1 MTARAGQATGMV
13 RFVHDRDRE
22 LTAVRRC
29 ACYAALSEL
38 VCSPHD
44 VDSRPALRD
53 RLRDGGT
60 LDAPS
65 GLDELLPQFVDRGL
79 DTLKREYSSLFEIGS
94 EGPPCPIREDLQTGQ
109 RKGTR
114 EDLVRF
120 YGYFN
125 YLLDE
130 KFAWA
135 PDHLS
140 VELEF
145 MHFLCYREA
154 SAGDDAASYQLAQVD
169 FSERHLVR
177 WVPELV
183 TGVTRAAPDSIYRRV
198 IEVVDRYLAADVA
211 WQRGTIS
218 AAPDSRDQE

>member
-1 MTARAGQATGMV
+1 MGSILQRCMTDLDRA
-13 RFVHDRDRE
+13 
-22 LTAVRRC
+22 
-29 ACYAALSEL
+29 
-38 VCSPHD
+38 
-44 VDSRPALRD
+44 
-53 RLRDGGT
+53 
-60 LDAPS
+60 S
-65 GLDELLPQFVDRGL
+65 GLDELLREFTERDL
-79 DTLKREYSSLFEIGS
+79 DTLKREYSGLFEVGS
-94 EGPPCPIREDLQTGQ
+94 DGPPCPIREDLQTGQ

-125 YLLDE
+125 YVLDE

-135 PDHLS
+135 PDHLA

-154 SAGDDAASYQLAQVD
+154 SGGDDAASYQLAQVD

-177 WVPELV
+177 WVPELAGSV
-183 TGVTRAAPDSIYRRV
+183 ARAAPDSIYRRV
-198 IEVVDRYLAADVA
+198 IDVIDRYLAADLA

-218 AAPDSRDQE
+218 AQAEGQN

>member
-1 MTARAGQATGMV
+1 MTGPAGQAAGTT
-13 RFVHDRDRE
+13 RFVHDRETER
-22 LTAVRRC
+22 TAALRC

-44 VDSRPALRD
+44 VDPRPALRD
-53 RLRDGGT
+53 RLGAGAS
-60 LDAPS
+60 LDAAS
-65 GLDELLPQFVDRGL
+65 GLDGLLREFTERDL
-79 DTLKREYSSLFEIGS
+79 DTLKREYSGLFEVGS

-145 MHFLCYREA
+145 MHFLCFREA
-154 SAGDDAASYQLAQVD
+154 SAGDDAASYQLAQAD

-177 WVPELV
+177 WVPELADSV
-183 TGVTRAAPDSIYRRV
+183 ARSAPESIYRRV
-198 IEVVDRYLAADVA
+198 IEVIDRYLAADLA

-218 AAPDSRDQE
+218 AEAEGQN

>member
-1 MTARAGQATGMV
+1 MTAPAEQASGGV
-13 RFVHDRDRE
+13 RLVHDRDTE
-22 LTAVRRC
+22 LTAALRC

-44 VDSRPALRD
+44 VDPRPALRD
-53 RLRDGGT
+53 KLGDGGT
-60 LDAPS
+60 LDTTS
-65 GLDELLPQFVDRGL
+65 GLDELLREFTDR
-79 DTLKREYSSLFEIGS
+79 DIESLKREYSGLFEVGS

-120 YGYFN
+120 YAYFN
-125 YLLDE
+125 YVLDE
-130 KFAWA
+130 EFAWA

-145 MHFLCYREA
+145 MHFLCYHEA
-154 SAGDDAASYQLAQVD
+154 SAGEDATSYQLAQVD

-177 WVPELV
+177 WVPELAASV
-183 TGVTRAAPDSIYRRV
+183 ARAAPDSIYCRV
-198 IEVVDRYLAADVA
+198 IEVIDRYLSADLA

-218 AAPDSRDQE
+218 VEGAGQQ